1 MAKIRRD
8 IIVLVVIIIAI
19 FAFNEGVKIVVGTDV
34 PLAIVEGNSMIP
46 TFYDGDIIF
55 VVGVKPSD
63 LQVGDVIIY
72 RANDKL
78 IVHRIIDIIIYNG
91 KYFFKTK
98 GDNNLMPDPGLVPED
113 RVVGRVVGVLLPR
126 VGAIFKLIMPYKYV
140 IVGLLIVLAVAI
152 VLWPSKKDEGRELLK
167 TQMVKFKRALNSFLT
182 C

>member
-1 MAKIRRD
+1 MTKVRRD
-8 IIVLVVIIIAI
+8 IILLVIIIIVI
-19 FAFNEGVKIVVGTDV
+19 FTFNEGIKIATGTDV

-63 LQVGDVIIY
+63 LQVGDVVIY

-78 IVHRIIDIIIYNG
+78 IVHRVIDIIIYNG

-98 GDNNLMPDPGLVPED
+98 GDNNLVPDPGLVPED

-126 VGAIFKLIMPYKYV
+126 VGAVFKLIMPYKYV
-140 IVGLLIVLAVAI
+140 IVSLLIILAIAI
-152 VLWPSKKDEGRELLK
+152 ALWPSKKSEEK
-167 TQMVKFKRALNSFLT
+167 KNHQEHKMVKFKKGFK
-182 C
+182 